1 MNQTAASE
9 ILRSPAFFRAAA
21 AESPKD
27 SDYVLARA
35 AADGT
40 MTAIGDLYNR
50 YSRRVYLLCLRMT
63 CNTADA
69 EDLTQEV
76 FFQLTRKIG
85 SFRGESQFSTWL
97 YRLTVNQI
105 LMYFRHLRV
114 LKEKATEDVEAELLT
129 SPQSVPSVSPR
140 ILDKIALD
148 IALTQLAPG
157 RRQIFILH
165 DIEGYSHEEIARVLG
180 CSAGNSKS
188 QLHKARLK
196 LRGLLNA

>member
-1 MNQTAASE
+1 MNQTAACD
-9 ILRSPAFFRAAA
+9 ILRSPAFFRAAAA

-76 FFQLTRKIG
+76 FIQLTRKIG
-85 SFRGESQFSTWL
+85 SFRGESQFTTWL

-114 LKEKATEDVEAELLT
+114 
-129 SPQSVPSVSPR
+129 
-140 ILDKIALD
+140 
-148 IALTQLAPG
+148 
-157 RRQIFILH
+157 
-165 DIEGYSHEEIARVLG
+165 
-180 CSAGNSKS
+180 
-188 QLHKARLK
+188 
-196 LRGLLNA
+196 